1 MRSILP
7 LFVAALAASA
17 PALAVEQVPVP
28 AFRAIELHGG
38 GIVTVIPASVQRV
51 TIVEGATQFT
61 RVRVDREGKLEID
74 ACNERCPADYHLR
87 IRIETPSIMGLG
99 VNGGGLMTTEQGFA
113 PQREIGVAVNGGGK
127 IDARSIDAA
136 AVGAAV
142 NGGKSWCD
150 QSELSAL
157 ESLAAAK
164 SSIGATRLSRA
175 RSAAEGRCARAAR
188 RSRPARPAL
197 GRSAARPSAARGRR
211 CSRQSL
217 GGRRGRTAA
226 VGRPRPARP
235 RHGLAQAIRRS
246 T

>member
-7 LFVAALAASA
+7 LFVAAFAASA

-38 GIVTVIPASVQRV
+38 GIVTVIPAPMQRV

-61 RVRVDREGKLEID
+61 RVRVDRQGRLEID
-74 ACNERCPADYHLR
+74 ACNQRCPANYHLR

-99 VNGGGLMTTEQGFA
+99 VNGGGLMTTAEGFG

-142 NGGKSWCD
+142 NGGGQILVRSNRT
-150 QSELSAL
+150 LG
-157 ESLAAAK
+157 AAVHGGGEIVYWGNPVVA
-164 SSIGATRLSRA
+164 SSIG
-175 RSAAEGRCARAAR
+175 
-188 RSRPARPAL
+188 
-197 GRSAARPSAARGRR
+197 
-211 CSRQSL
+211 
-217 GGRRGRTAA
+217 GGGA
-226 VGRPRPARP
+226 VRKG
-235 RHGLAQAIRRS
+235 G
-246 T
+246 